1 MYNCIRLR
9 LKWYYAADR
18 CRLYAVEFKL
28 FDPWVFL
35 ISYDCILF
43 QQHPVNR
50 HINSSYLRL
59 FAKIVFSILRTVP
72 IGKTYRYLRLG
83 GIASCAR
90 VISQQHDVFV
100 AEHRHICNCI
110 VVKSY
115 HNFTK
120 CSSLPCFLMSLTT
133 SRVLMNTV
141 AVLSQGWIPISLF
154 SKSLSM

>member
-28 FDPWVFL
+28 FDPRVLL
-35 ISYDCILF
+35 ISDGCILF
-43 QQHPVNR
+43 QQHSVNR
-50 HINSSYLRL
+50 HINSPYLRL
-59 FAKIVFSILRTVP
+59 FTKIVSGILRTIP

-83 GIASCAR
+83 GVASRAR
-90 VISQQHDVFV
+90 IICQQHNVFV
-100 AEHRHICNCI
+100 SEHRHICNCVI
-110 VVKSY
+110 VKSY
-115 HNFTK
+115 HNLTK